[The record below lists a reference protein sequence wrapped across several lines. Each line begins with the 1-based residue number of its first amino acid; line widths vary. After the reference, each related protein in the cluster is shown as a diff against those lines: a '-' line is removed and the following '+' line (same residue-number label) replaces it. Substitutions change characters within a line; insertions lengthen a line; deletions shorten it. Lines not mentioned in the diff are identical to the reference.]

1 MAATAA
7 DSSTGVM
14 VAVMI
19 VPLIIPVMFI
29 SLLDLATSTAQI
41 SSVCGGWSPSRPV
54 YVSLSRDSST
64 KEF

>member
-1 MAATAA
+1 MAASAA

-14 VAVMI
+14 VAVMT
-19 VPLIIPVMFI
+19 VPLSMPVMFI
-29 SLLDLATSTAQI
+29 SLSDLATSMAQI

-54 YVSLSRDSST
+54 YVSLSRDIST